1 MEHYLGARRTVPL
14 HAAVQ
19 QDAVVE
25 DTAQN
30 NDLQQVAGAPNSTP
44 EHATPRPEEFTISV
58 EQVREH
64 FRKKGVQ
71 KSKDTV
77 QRWCRTG
84 ALSCQKRGY
93 FNRYFTTEASLK
105 ALETKLL
112 PDMIAET
119 AGEMKSADSEV
130 QQVSAVPTDA
140 DSGVQ
145 LHSPE
150 DAAARPGMH
159 QVETAAPP
167 HAAAFNDPKDRTA
180 NWEGVIAENAG
191 LREQL
196 KSKESEIEFLREE
209 VRAARD
215 QRGAVVQISNRMLET
230 LETITI
236 GGRLERINDVSQGN
250 PVRYQPQNPDRRA
263 V

>member
-14 HAAVQ
+14 HATVQ
-19 QDAVVE
+19 HYTVVE

-30 NDLQQVAGAPNSTP
+30 NDLQQVAGAPNSTT

-64 FRKKGVQ
+64 FRKKGVN

-84 ALSCQKRGY
+84 ELSCQKLGLL
-93 FNRYFTTEASLK
+93 NRYFTTEASLRT
-105 ALETKLL
+105 LEAKLL

-119 AGEMKSADSEV
+119 AGEMKTADSDV
-130 QQVSAVPTDA
+130 QQVAAARTDE
-140 DSGVQ
+140 DGSVQ
-145 LHSPE
+145 VHSPE
-150 DAAARPGMH
+150 DAAARPSMH
-159 QVETAAPP
+159 QVETAVPP
-167 HAAAFNDPKDRTA
+167 HAGASNDRQDKAANF
-180 NWEGVIAENAG
+180 EGVIAENAG

-230 LETITI
+230 LETIAI
-236 GGRLERINDVSQGN
+236 GGRLDRPKAVGGGG
-250 PVRYQPQNPDRRA
+250 PVRYPSQNSDQGA